1 MTLAGWQMADGIS
14 VDVGT
19 PARLLCVFAHP
30 DDEQWGTA
38 GALLACV
45 ERGIEVHLLTA
56 TSGEAGEISDPA
68 LATPATL
75 AAVREEELRTACR
88 MLGLQPPIL
97 LRHPDG
103 HLDQV
108 DGAFLVGQIAAEIRR
123 LRPRVVLT
131 FDANGGYGHPDHI
144 AAHHAT
150 LRAVELAADPADCSL
165 VGAAPHR
172 IDKLYGTAYPRS
184 VFASLEAGLAAAGF
198 PPVDFGSVQTIG
210 PEELGTPDEW
220 VTTAVPVDRFF
231 ERRWASLLA
240 HRTQYGP
247 DNPFV
252 AVGTETARRWLQTDY
267 FRRISPAPSAALPDE
282 DDLWAGLPT
291 PEAAGESEAWRP
303 CRRSIPRPSWPS
315 SASATPSLS
324 CRSRRG

>member
-1 MTLAGWQMADGIS
+1 MRMGHRMRDMRLAE
-14 VDVGT
+14 

-56 TSGEAGEISDPA
+56 TSGDAGEISDPA
-68 LATPATL
+68 LATRETL

-103 HLDQV
+103 KLSEI
-108 DGAFLVGQIAAEIRR
+108 DGAFLAGQIAAAIRR

-131 FDANGGYGHPDHI
+131 FDANGGYGHPDHLAI
-144 AAHHAT
+144 HHAT
-150 LRAVELAADPADCSL
+150 LRAADLAADH
-165 VGAAPHR
+165 AAGGLPPHR
-172 IDKLYGTAYPRS
+172 IDKLYATAYPRS
-184 VFASLEAGLAAAGF
+184 RFATIEADMTAAGL
-198 PPVDFGSVQTIG
+198 PPVDFGAVQTLAK
-210 PEELGTPDEW
+210 EEIGTPDEAI
-220 VTTAVPVDRFF
+220 TTAVPVERYFA
-231 ERRWASLLA
+231 RRWEALLA

-252 AVGTETARRWLQTDY
+252 AVGEEAARRWLRTDT
-267 FRRISPAPSAALPDE
+267 FRRLRPAPGAALPDE
-282 DDLWAGLPT
+282 EHLWAGLPW
-291 PEAAGESEAWRP
+291 PDRVGAPAVG
-303 CRRSIPRPSWPS
+303 RR
-315 SASATPSLS
+315 
-324 CRSRRG
+324 